1 MCTSIQS
8 KVAKVAI
15 KSQSLPDSAPGISVH
30 GAGLEVANGIY
41 VRTGFKVGNSDA
53 FQKRGTS
60 LALLKRGEGLDW
72 SLVDLDGQLQQSTE
86 EDNPAKGAN
95 SISSAFAPGKLRWNP
110 YSVTLYKVAST
121 LNSGTCLLPPQL
133 GWVVV
138 DGLAPAPSM
147 SPCQEESTR
156 PEKILAA
163 AMPGKLLKRIAAS
176 SPMHGGSIDFELL
189 ATRFPAC
196 AGTFG
201 FVLLVFSVILSRPS
215 VHAEWGAVFDKQQ
228 LVSTGRRIVSGIEPH
243 TPFDRWNTW
252 QMVRGRQD
260 MCIRRGVMLSE
271 RQTDQ
276 LLKQNGG
283 WAFSEVPLESPEGF
297 EDLAGMEDDRVEGVC
312 DTMLVMEFGR
322 KSEEIR
328 SEREKERRCRMEPWE
343 VGYGLRVEID
353 SFLAGPYEEDVL
365 AWALILK
372 EEIADAN
379 LGSESLGVVLSKAES
394 CWRAYNSESGKGVE
408 EKPAQEVPPR
418 EVVVSGAVLC
428 CPTAA
433 SFFDGLKEGW
443 DVYETMLDFEDLLS
457 AARLERI
464 VSFARYTTSITSIA
478 VFFFDSSQIS
488 DFPGSE
494 SFVEVNLG
502 DELCPVGLNSAG
514 LGICV
519 FNLHDRQTD
528 GFQQPSL
535 STVVWELLLCGHTMS
550 SALTWLRGL
559 ALQPMCGSALLL
571 VDDSGAV
578 TVELNPGGLV
588 IGEVRQAEAVSRS
601 NHPILPESNATFGGN
616 RRARLDSQRR
626 LEAHAANGCPPAVLR
641 AGNGRNGLPSTVTGS
656 PKSAGTAGYGG
667 KRNTFAIQMFSLF
680 RERQEV
686 SASEAARFAVNPIIH
701 DVEVAAIMADGGPI
715 SLLLAEGVKTGRTY
729 TACIAMLTDVGWSVH
744 VKQRPGLMDGILS
757 LVLPPEDEQML
768 MMSALSN
775 LKKSEPKRAFAALRF
790 IEPALVP
797 CNLYLL
803 ESFTWSQ
810 SGAQESS
817 CAFLCE
823 GSVPFFILPSHLQP
837 GFSAPVATKST
848 TTDPC
853 ELLSKRRLLKMPL
866 VLPNGRP
873 KGLHV
878 AEEGGSTLL
887 VVEEGSWQ
895 GKENSPM
902 LNLSNM
908 SVPWRLCSGDFIV
921 RINGLAGAE
930 KMLQELNRNP
940 PVLAIEIL
948 RGCGGKKE
956 SETAQVFD
964 LDRELDDHCQRLV
977 SEIRTHG
984 LLSSDAELASL
995 LVGGRDDLIQN
1006 ALDKAQKFKNDVVP
1020 KRPSDGA
1027 PVPEAEDMDN
1037 AIKMEAQRRLL
1048 VLRRFHMME
1057 SCAKESEKG
1066 QLSEA
1071 CRLLQVAM
1079 ADASFS
1085 AAKLGQKIEEF
1096 KQFGGSAV
1104 RASAPAQILLKRAI
1118 FQRELWHWRERL
1130 RSERRDL
1137 KEAVEEMVRMEMM
1150 DQEHTKRFPG
1160 RPMNQDDVEKIVQAR
1175 NVLDRQV
1182 RQGRSFRRQLIFDMA
1197 EAEAVLN
1204 RNLHSAAGQ
1213 RKLSPEEEYARFNP
1227 ERTLSVGKKKGW
1239 YSSVRTHYLNFGELL
1254 FADEEGK
1261 DVKFQTKDGAAMA
1274 HSSVLRAVS
1283 KPFRQMLSGE
1293 MSEGRTKTIEL
1304 PDSTRADL
1312 LFFLRLLYTGQ
1323 VDEADWDGLTGTPNF
1338 HVQAPNDA
1346 EPASA
1351 SLLDGVY
1358 LAQPQ
1363 GGLDLGALLG
1373 GLGGLD
1379 AGPPAKK
1386 GKGGTMTNM
1395 SFFPSSSDQHK
1406 KMMANGCGPEGLVVK
1421 EPYGLWRCCNSHD
1434 VCFSVCGTSHNF
1446 CEEIASAHAS
1456 ILKLYNIFLHP
1467 LTFHFCIREL

>member
-1 MCTSIQS
+1 MCASIGPSIQS
-8 KVAKVAI
+8 KVATVAI

-95 SISSAFAPGKLRWNP
+95 SNSAFAPGKLRWNP

-121 LNSGTCLLPPQL
+121 LNSGNCLLPPQL

-176 SPMHGGSIDFELL
+176 SPSAEKVQSSIHPPWRTAVQQSLPRVIRWGTLETSTARKQNAKALTSSFSLPDFQL
-189 ATRFPAC
+189 APEPSASSTLKGRRIPALKDAK
-196 AGTFG
+196 AGET
-201 FVLLVFSVILSRPS
+201 VLLVFSVILSRPS
-215 VHAEWGAVFDKQQ
+215 VHTEWGAVFDKQQ
-228 LVSTGRRIVSGIEPH
+228 LVSTGRRVVSGIEPH

-252 QMVRGRQD
+252 QMVRGRPD
-260 MCIRRGVMLSE
+260 MCIRRG
-271 RQTDQ
+271 DQ

-297 EDLAGMEDDRVEGVC
+297 EDLSGMEDDAVEGVC
-312 DTMLVMEFGR
+312 DTMLVMDFGR
-322 KSEEIR
+322 FVQR
-328 SEREKERRCRMEPWE
+328 PCPPQPPRMEPWE

-372 EEIADAN
+372 EEVADAN
-379 LGSESLGVVLSKAES
+379 LGSETLGKAES
-394 CWRAYNSESGKGVE
+394 CWRAYNSESGK
-408 EKPAQEVPPR
+408 
-418 EVVVSGAVLC
+418 
-428 CPTAA
+428 
-433 SFFDGLKEGW
+433 
-443 DVYETMLDFEDLLS
+443 
-457 AARLERI
+457 
-464 VSFARYTTSITSIA
+464 
-478 VFFFDSSQIS
+478 
-488 DFPGSE
+488 
-494 SFVEVNLG
+494 
-502 DELCPVGLNSAG
+502 
-514 LGICV
+514 
-519 FNLHDRQTD
+519 
-528 GFQQPSL
+528 
-535 STVVWELLLCGHTMS
+535 
-550 SALTWLRGL
+550 
-559 ALQPMCGSALLL
+559 
-571 VDDSGAV
+571 
-578 TVELNPGGLV
+578 
-588 IGEVRQAEAVSRS
+588 
-601 NHPILPESNATFGGN
+601 
-616 RRARLDSQRR
+616 
-626 LEAHAANGCPPAVLR
+626 
-641 AGNGRNGLPSTVTGS
+641 
-656 PKSAGTAGYGG
+656 
-667 KRNTFAIQMFSLF
+667 
-680 RERQEV
+680 
-686 SASEAARFAVNPIIH
+686 VNPIIH
-701 DVEVAAIMADGGPI
+701 DVEVAAIMADGRGPI

-729 TACIAMLTDVGWSVH
+729 TACIAMLTDVGWSAFSYPSRSVH

-775 LKKSEPKRAFAALRF
+775 LKKSEPKR
-790 IEPALVP
+790 
-797 CNLYLL
+797 
-803 ESFTWSQ
+803 
-810 SGAQESS
+810 
-817 CAFLCE
+817 
-823 GSVPFFILPSHLQP
+823 SVPFFILPSHLQP
-837 GFSAPVATKST
+837 GFSAPVATKSST
-848 TTDPC
+848 MDPC
-853 ELLSKRRLLKMPL
+853 ELLSKRRLLKMSL

-878 AEEGGSTLL
+878 AEEGGNTLL
-887 VVEEGSWQ
+887 VAEEGSWQ

-921 RINGLAGAE
+921 RINGLAGAD

-995 LVGGRDDLIQN
+995 LVGGRDDLIQK

-1239 YSSVRTHYLNFGELL
+1239 
-1254 FADEEGK
+1254 
-1261 DVKFQTKDGAAMA
+1261 
-1274 HSSVLRAVS
+1274 
-1283 KPFRQMLSGE
+1283 
-1293 MSEGRTKTIEL
+1293 
-1304 PDSTRADL
+1304 
-1312 LFFLRLLYTGQ
+1312 
-1323 VDEADWDGLTGTPNF
+1323 W
-1338 HVQAPNDA
+1338 
-1346 EPASA
+1346 
-1351 SLLDGVY
+1351 
-1358 LAQPQ
+1358 
-1363 GGLDLGALLG
+1363 
-1373 GLGGLD
+1373 
-1379 AGPPAKK
+1379 
-1386 GKGGTMTNM
+1386 
-1395 SFFPSSSDQHK
+1395 
-1406 KMMANGCGPEGLVVK
+1406 
-1421 EPYGLWRCCNSHD
+1421 
-1434 VCFSVCGTSHNF
+1434 
-1446 CEEIASAHAS
+1446 
-1456 ILKLYNIFLHP
+1456 
-1467 LTFHFCIREL
+1467 